1 MSEYHNDLKH
11 IRNIMERSTTFLSL
25 SGLSGVGAGFAALAG
40 VLVTFFILDRNQ
52 ISYFDGK
59 PNSINP
65 ETEIEIAIVALITLV
80 LGLTSGLWFSWQ
92 KSQKQNL
99 PFWTASAR
107 ELLTAGAVPLLA
119 GGLFSIILWKYDL
132 FFLIA
137 PAMLI
142 FYGLALLSASK
153 YTHKD
158 IFYLGFCEVV
168 LGLIAAL
175 VPGYGLV
182 FWGLGFGILHIFY
195 GTMMYYKY
203 K

>member
-1 MSEYHNDLKH
+1 MSEYQNDLKH

-25 SGLSGVGAGFAALAG
+25 SGLSGVGAGIAALAG

-52 ISYFDGK
+52 ISYFDGQ
-59 PNSINP
+59 PNAINP
-65 ETEIEIAIVALITLV
+65 ETEIEIAIVALITLI

-99 PFWTASAR
+99 PFWTVSAK
-107 ELLTAGAVPLLA
+107 ELLLAGAMPLLA

-142 FYGLALLSASK
+142 FYGLGLLSASK

-175 VPGYGLV
+175 IPGYGLI
-182 FWGLGFGILHIFY
+182 FWGIGFGILHIFY
-195 GTMMYYKY
+195 GTLMYYKY

>member
-1 MSEYHNDLKH
+1 MSEYQNDLKH

-25 SGLSGVGAGFAALAG
+25 SGLSGVGAGIAALAG
-40 VLVTFFILDRNQ
+40 VLVTFFILDGNE

-99 PFWTASAR
+99 PFWTASAK
-107 ELLTAGAVPLLA
+107 ELLMAGALPLMA
-119 GGLFSIILWKYDL
+119 GGIFSIILWSYNL

-137 PAMLI
+137 PVMLI
-142 FYGLALLSASK
+142 FYGLA
-153 YTHKD
+153 
-158 IFYLGFCEVV
+158 
-168 LGLIAAL
+168 
-175 VPGYGLV
+175 
-182 FWGLGFGILHIFY
+182 
-195 GTMMYYKY
+195 
-203 K
+203 